1 MQPIKLEIFLDD
13 RTLAGMKSAE
23 GNIAALESFN
33 RQMVERLQGELKQL
47 ERQYRQ
53 LQKQGLAGDRE
64 LADIQA
70 LKGVIGGLKD
80 EIKAYEAAK
89 KQASETPLVAHDPAP
104 KLNQVRMT
112 MAQIARELPSLAMGP
127 QMFFLAIS
135 NNIPMFTDAVSNARK
150 EYELMTAA
158 GKKAT
163 PVWKQVAASLFS
175 PQTALAALITLT
187 VVYGKEI
194 GEWIKGLFGGKN
206 AMDELRESM
215 RETYEVEKEAN
226 ATFVKSR
233 FEMDRVI
240 KSVKEFKGSKE
251 EERKKVTELNRTYGE
266 TFGYYQTLSE
276 WYDTLMKKSSDYIEV
291 LVLEQKARKWLDKAV
306 EESDKADK
314 LKAEGAESHRPWFGA
329 GGKIHKFFGGGSTDQ
344 FGSDP
349 ASVVYN
355 KKLKDIYD
363 AEEDALKRAEEF
375 QDKAARIKEGTN
387 INTVVSGSV
396 EELES
401 SIAEKRK
408 ALKKLTN
415 KEDYEAAMK
424 VIEAEEKKLETIT
437 GKKNKDGGR
446 NASDYQ
452 DALSDARLRAQRKLE
467 DARIALMAEG
477 SAKRKALLRQEYEQ
491 TLAAID
497 KEERELLSRL
507 EKSKKA
513 GNPVAPG
520 EADRIRQ
527 DASSQRVVA
536 GVQYMQDVYDEEKQF
551 REKDRQAW
559 IDYNREYGSYQE
571 KRLAITQDYALK
583 IAAAET
589 EGEKAILKR
598 RREDELKE
606 LDFGE
611 FKKTVNLADVFGNLD
626 AQSTEALSALRDKLK
641 EYISGAAKEL
651 RPSDLKQLQDALTN
665 IDLKLADRKPFRE
678 LKRSMD
684 EYANAQ
690 ETVQKAQEDLNTVM
704 AGGKVITGLYRDE
717 TGKLVTGLLTQEQ
730 AEKKLAEAQENR
742 RRKRTA
748 MAQSLQGVAGEMSS
762 YGQAA
767 DDVVSMLE
775 GFGVSVDENAK
786 RVIEGFNT
794 MSEGIGQFA
803 NSMLSG
809 DIGGMISGVVNT
821 AGGFVKTLGSLFG
834 TDWGGQRSERRY
846 QQAKERYESYM
857 AVLDKVIAKQKELVA
872 SMETDT
878 LANANN
884 SYKKAGELLQ
894 QQEEYA
900 REMGK
905 AYLNA
910 GASKGFLGIGSK
922 ASHGTKQREG
932 ISSTAWEQARRVLG
946 SDFSKV
952 ADGRMTGLFDLSYEK
967 LVELR
972 DEATGFWSEL
982 HEDTRKYL
990 EQIIESEEAWQ
1001 EVQET
1006 RKEAMTGISFE
1017 SVRSSFLDMLMDMD
1031 SSTADFADNFEKYMQ
1046 KAMLNSMLS
1055 ESYNGR
1061 LREWY
1066 DSFAEAMEEKTE
1078 WRTGQ
1083 GRRGRNRYKVTTEAA
1098 GVLSQTEYDALKDS
1112 WNSIVSDA
1120 LAERD
1125 AMKEIFGWQGDPAS
1139 SQSGRSGAFT
1149 TMTQEQGT
1157 LLEGLFTSLQDHASG
1172 MHKLLEELAKS
1183 RKEDHDLL
1191 VSIAENT
1198 AYCRYLESINE
1209 IMKYFRNNGI
1219 EVS

>member
-13 RTLAGMKSAE
+13 KTLAGMKSAE

-47 ERQYRQ
+47 ERQYKQ

-70 LKGVIGGLKD
+70 LKGVIGSLKD

-89 KQASETPLVAHDPAP
+89 RQANETPLVAHDPAP
-104 KLNQVRMT
+104 KLNQVKMT

-150 EYELMTAA
+150 KYELMTAA

-240 KSVKEFKGSKE
+240 KSVREFKGSKE

-276 WYDTLMKKSSDYIEV
+276 WYDTLMKKSSDYIEI

-314 LKAEGAESHRPWFGA
+314 LKAEGVESHRPWFGA

-349 ASVVYN
+349 ALVAYN
-355 KKLKDIYD
+355 KMLKDIYD

-396 EELES
+396 EELEN

-520 EADRIRQ
+520 EAGRIRQ
-527 DASSQRVVA
+527 DASSQRVIA
-536 GVQYMQDVYDEEKQF
+536 GVQYMQEVYEEEKQF

-589 EGEKAILKR
+589 EGEKAMLKR

-626 AQSTEALSALRDKLK
+626 TQSTEALSALRDKLK

-690 ETVQKAQEDLNTVM
+690 ETARQAQEDLNTVM

-717 TGKLVTGLLTQEQ
+717 TGKLVTELLTQEQ
-730 AEKKLAEAQENR
+730 AEKKLSEAQENR

-1017 SVRSSFLDMLMDMD
+1017 NVRSSFLDMLMDMD

-1055 ESYNGR
+1055 ESYNER
-1061 LREWY
+1061 IKEWY

-1083 GRRGRNRYKVTTEAA
+1083 GRRGRSRYKVVTEAA
-1098 GVLSQTEYDALKDS
+1098 GVLNETEHDMLKEAWD
-1112 WNSIVSDA
+1112 SIVSDA
-1120 LAERD
+1120 LAQRD
-1125 AMKEIFGWQGDPAS
+1125 AMKEIFGWQGDSAG

-1198 AYCRYLESINE
+1198 AYCRYLEGINE
-1209 IMKYFRNNGI
+1209 IMEYFRNNGI
-1219 EVS
+1219 KVS

>member
-13 RTLAGMKSAE
+13 KTLAGMKSAE
-23 GNIAALESFN
+23 GNLAALESFN

-47 ERQYRQ
+47 ERQYKQ

-70 LKGVIGGLKD
+70 LKGVIGSLKD

-89 KQASETPLVAHDPAP
+89 RQANETPLVAHDPAP
-104 KLNQVRMT
+104 KLNQVKMT

-135 NNIPMFTDAVSNARK
+135 NNIPMFTDAVGNARK

-240 KSVKEFKGSKE
+240 KSVREFKGSKE

-276 WYDTLMKKSSDYIEV
+276 WYDTLMKKSSDYIEI

-314 LKAEGAESHRPWFGA
+314 LKAEGVESHRPWFGA

-349 ASVVYN
+349 ALVAYN
-355 KKLKDIYD
+355 KMLKDIYD

-396 EELES
+396 EELEN

-520 EADRIRQ
+520 EAGRIRQ
-527 DASSQRVVA
+527 DASSQRVIA
-536 GVQYMQDVYDEEKQF
+536 GVQYMQEVYEEEKQF

-589 EGEKAILKR
+589 EGEKAMLKR

-626 AQSTEALSALRDKLK
+626 TQSTEALSALRDKLK

-690 ETVQKAQEDLNTVM
+690 ETARQAQEDLNTVM

-717 TGKLVTGLLTQEQ
+717 TGKLVTELLTQEQ
-730 AEKKLAEAQENR
+730 AEKKLSEAQENR

-1017 SVRSSFLDMLMDMD
+1017 NVRSSFLDMLMDMD

-1055 ESYNGR
+1055 ESYNER
-1061 LREWY
+1061 IKEWY

-1083 GRRGRNRYKVTTEAA
+1083 GRRGRSRYKVVTEAA
-1098 GVLSQTEYDALKDS
+1098 GVLNETEHDMLKEAWD
-1112 WNSIVSDA
+1112 SIVSDA
-1120 LAERD
+1120 LAQRD
-1125 AMKEIFGWQGDPAS
+1125 AMKEIFGWQGDSAG

-1198 AYCRYLESINE
+1198 AYCRYLEGINE
-1209 IMKYFRNNGI
+1209 IMEYFRNNGI
-1219 EVS
+1219 KVS

>member
-1 MQPIKLEIFLDD
+1 
-13 RTLAGMKSAE
+13 MKSAE

-47 ERQYRQ
+47 ERQYKQ

-70 LKGVIGGLKD
+70 LKGVIGSLKD

-89 KQASETPLVAHDPAP
+89 RQANETPLVAHDPAP
-104 KLNQVRMT
+104 KLNQVKMT

-135 NNIPMFTDAVSNARK
+135 NNIPMFTDAVGNARK

-240 KSVKEFKGSKE
+240 KSVREFKGSKE

-276 WYDTLMKKSSDYIEV
+276 WYDTLMKKSSDYIEI

-314 LKAEGAESHRPWFGA
+314 LKAEGMESHRPWFGA
-329 GGKIHKFFGGGSTDQ
+329 GGKIHKFFGGGSTDR

-349 ASVVYN
+349 ALVAYN
-355 KKLKDIYD
+355 KMLKDIYD

-396 EELES
+396 EELEN

-520 EADRIRQ
+520 EAGRIRQ
-527 DASSQRVVA
+527 DASSQRVIA
-536 GVQYMQDVYDEEKQF
+536 GVQYMQEVYEEEKQF

-589 EGEKAILKR
+589 EGEKAMLKR

-626 AQSTEALSALRDKLK
+626 TQSTEALSALRDKLK

-690 ETVQKAQEDLNTVM
+690 ETARQAQEDLNTVM

-717 TGKLVTGLLTQEQ
+717 TGKLVTELLTQEQ
-730 AEKKLAEAQENR
+730 AEKKLSEAQENR

-1017 SVRSSFLDMLMDMD
+1017 NVRSSFLDMLMDMD

-1055 ESYNGR
+1055 ESYNER
-1061 LREWY
+1061 IKEWY

-1083 GRRGRNRYKVTTEAA
+1083 GRRGRSRYKVVTEAA
-1098 GVLSQTEYDALKDS
+1098 GVLNETEHDMLKEAWD
-1112 WNSIVSDA
+1112 SIVSDA
-1120 LAERD
+1120 LAQRD
-1125 AMKEIFGWQGDPAS
+1125 AMKEIFGWQGDSAG

-1198 AYCRYLESINE
+1198 AYCRYLEGINE
-1209 IMKYFRNNGI
+1209 IMEYFRNNGI
-1219 EVS
+1219 KVS

>member
-13 RTLAGMKSAE
+13 KTLAGMKSAE

-47 ERQYRQ
+47 ERQYKQ

-70 LKGVIGGLKD
+70 LKGVIGSLKD

-89 KQASETPLVAHDPAP
+89 RQANETPLVAHDPAP
-104 KLNQVRMT
+104 KLNQVKMT

-135 NNIPMFTDAVSNARK
+135 NNIPMFTDAVGNARK

-240 KSVKEFKGSKE
+240 KSVREFKGSKE

-276 WYDTLMKKSSDYIEV
+276 WYDTLMKKSSDYIEI

-314 LKAEGAESHRPWFGA
+314 LKAEGVESHRPWFGA
-329 GGKIHKFFGGGSTDQ
+329 GGKIHKFFGGGSTDR

-349 ASVVYN
+349 ALVAYN
-355 KKLKDIYD
+355 KMLKDIYD

-396 EELES
+396 EELEN

-520 EADRIRQ
+520 EAGRIRQ
-527 DASSQRVVA
+527 DASSQRVIA
-536 GVQYMQDVYDEEKQF
+536 GVQYMQEVYEEEKQF

-589 EGEKAILKR
+589 EGEKAMLKR

-626 AQSTEALSALRDKLK
+626 TQSTEALSALRDKLK

-690 ETVQKAQEDLNTVM
+690 ETARQAQEDLNTVM

-717 TGKLVTGLLTQEQ
+717 TGKLVTELLTQEQ
-730 AEKKLAEAQENR
+730 AEKKLSEAQENR

-1017 SVRSSFLDMLMDMD
+1017 NVRSSFLDMLMDMD

-1055 ESYNGR
+1055 ESYNER
-1061 LREWY
+1061 IKEWY

-1083 GRRGRNRYKVTTEAA
+1083 GRRGRSRYKVVTEAA
-1098 GVLSQTEYDALKDS
+1098 GVLNETEHDMLKEAWD
-1112 WNSIVSDA
+1112 SIVSDA
-1120 LAERD
+1120 LAQRD
-1125 AMKEIFGWQGDPAS
+1125 AMKEIFGWQGDSAG

-1198 AYCRYLESINE
+1198 AYCRYLEGINE
-1209 IMKYFRNNGI
+1209 IMEYFRNNGI
-1219 EVS
+1219 KVS

>member
-1 MQPIKLEIFLDD
+1 
-13 RTLAGMKSAE
+13 MKSAE

-89 KQASETPLVAHDPAP
+89 RQAGETPLVAHDPAP

-589 EGEKAILKR
+589 EGEKAMLKR

-626 AQSTEALSALRDKLK
+626 TQSTESLSALRDKLK

-684 EYANAQ
+684 EYAKAQ

-704 AGGKVITGLYRDE
+704 AGGKVITGQYRDE

-730 AEKKLAEAQENR
+730 AEKKLTEAQENR

-1046 KAMLNSMLS
+1046 RAMLNSMLS
-1055 ESYNGR
+1055 ESYNER
-1061 LREWY
+1061 LRKWY

-1098 GVLSQTEYDALKDS
+1098 GVLSQTEYDALKES
-1112 WNSIVSDA
+1112 WDSIVSDA

-1209 IMKYFRNNGI
+1209 IMEYFRNNGI

>member
-13 RTLAGMKSAE
+13 KTLAGMKSAE
-23 GNIAALESFN
+23 GNLAALESFN

-47 ERQYRQ
+47 ERQYKQ

-70 LKGVIGGLKD
+70 LKGVIGSLKD

-89 KQASETPLVAHDPAP
+89 RQANETPLVAHDPAP
-104 KLNQVRMT
+104 KLNQVKMT
-112 MAQIARELPSLAMGP
+112 MAQIARELPSLAIGP

-135 NNIPMFTDAVSNARK
+135 NNIPMFTDAVGNARK

-240 KSVKEFKGSKE
+240 KSVREFKGSKE

-276 WYDTLMKKSSDYIEV
+276 WYDTLMKKSSDYIEI

-314 LKAEGAESHRPWFGA
+314 LKAEGVESHRPWFGA
-329 GGKIHKFFGGGSTDQ
+329 GGKIHKFFGGGSTDR

-349 ASVVYN
+349 ALVAYN
-355 KKLKDIYD
+355 KMLKDIYD

-396 EELES
+396 EELEN

-520 EADRIRQ
+520 EAGRIRQ
-527 DASSQRVVA
+527 DASSQRVIA
-536 GVQYMQDVYDEEKQF
+536 GVQYMQEVYEEEKQF

-589 EGEKAILKR
+589 EGEKAMLKR

-626 AQSTEALSALRDKLK
+626 TQSTEALSALRDKLK

-678 LKRSMD
+678 LKLSMD

-690 ETVQKAQEDLNTVM
+690 ETARQAQEDLNTVM

-717 TGKLVTGLLTQEQ
+717 TGKLVTELLTQEQ
-730 AEKKLAEAQENR
+730 AEKKLSEAQENR

-748 MAQSLQGVAGEMSS
+748 MAQSLQGGAGEMSS

-1017 SVRSSFLDMLMDMD
+1017 NVRSSFLDMLMDMD

-1055 ESYNGR
+1055 ESYNER
-1061 LREWY
+1061 IKEWY

-1083 GRRGRNRYKVTTEAA
+1083 GRRGRSRYKVVTEAA
-1098 GVLSQTEYDALKDS
+1098 GVLNETEHDMLKEAWD
-1112 WNSIVSDA
+1112 SIVSDA
-1120 LAERD
+1120 LAQRD
-1125 AMKEIFGWQGDPAS
+1125 AMKEIFGWQGDSAG

-1198 AYCRYLESINE
+1198 AYCRYLEGINE
-1209 IMKYFRNNGI
+1209 IMEYFRNNGI
-1219 EVS
+1219 KVS

>member
-13 RTLAGMKSAE
+13 KTLAGMRSAE

-33 RQMVERLQGELKQL
+33 RQMVEHLQGELKQL
-47 ERQYRQ
+47 ERQYKQ

-70 LKGVIGGLKD
+70 LKGVISGLKD

-89 KQASETPLVAHDPAP
+89 KQAGETPLVAHDPAP

-112 MAQIARELPSLAMGP
+112 MAQIARELPSLALGP

-175 PQTALAALITLT
+175 PQTALATLITLT
-187 VVYGKEI
+187 VMYGKEI

-206 AMDELRESM
+206 AMDELRESI
-215 RETYEVEKEAN
+215 RKTYEVEKEAN

-251 EERKKVTELNRTYGE
+251 EERRKVTELNRTYGE

-314 LKAEGAESHRPWFGA
+314 LKAEGVEAHRPWFGA

-349 ASVVYN
+349 ASVAYN
-355 KKLKDIYD
+355 KMLKDIYD

-375 QDKAARIKEGTN
+375 QDKAGRIKEGAN
-387 INTVVSGSV
+387 ISTVISGSV
-396 EELES
+396 EELEN

-415 KEDYEAAMK
+415 REDYEAAMK
-424 VIEAEEKKLETIT
+424 AIEAEEKKLEAIT
-437 GKKNKDGGR
+437 GKKNKKGGKD
-446 NASDYQ
+446 ASDYR
-452 DALSDARLRAQRKLE
+452 DELSDARLRAQRKLE

-477 SAKRKALLRQEYEQ
+477 SAKRKALLRQDYEQ

-497 KEERELLSRL
+497 KEERELLSKL

-536 GVQYMQDVYDEEKQF
+536 GVQYMQEIYDEEKLF

-589 EGEKAILKR
+589 EGEKAMLKR

-641 EYISGAAKEL
+641 EYISGAAREL
-651 RPSDLKQLQDALTN
+651 RPSDLKELQDALTN

-684 EYANAQ
+684 EYAKAQ
-690 ETVQKAQEDLNTVM
+690 ESVQKAQENLNTVM
-704 AGGKVITGLYRDE
+704 AGGKVVTGAYRDE
-717 TGKLVTGLLTQEQ
+717 TGKLVTELLTQEQ
-730 AEKKLAEAQENR
+730 AEKQLSEAQENR

-767 DDVVSMLE
+767 DDVVGMLE
-775 GFGVSVDENAK
+775 EFGISVDENVK
-786 RVIEGFNT
+786 RVVEGFNT

-821 AGGFVKTLGSLFG
+821 AGGLIKGIGSLFG
-834 TDWGGQRSERRY
+834 ADWGGQRSERRY

-884 SYKKAGELLQ
+884 SYKRAGELLQ

-932 ISSTAWEQARRVLG
+932 ISSTAWDQARQVLG
-946 SDFSKV
+946 NDFYKV
-952 ADGRMTGLFDLSYEK
+952 SDGRMTGLFDLSYEK
-967 LVELR
+967 LVKLR

-1006 RKEAMTGISFE
+1006 RKEAMTGLSFDTL
-1017 SVRSSFLDMLMDMD
+1017 RSSFLDTLMDMD

-1046 KAMLNSMLS
+1046 RAMLNSMLS
-1055 ESYNGR
+1055 ESYNER
-1061 LREWY
+1061 LRKWY

-1078 WRTGQ
+1078 RRTGQ
-1083 GRRGRNRYKVTTEAA
+1083 GRRRHSKYEVVTEAA
-1098 GVLSQTEYDALKDS
+1098 GVLNGTEYDTLK
-1112 WNSIVSDA
+1112 
-1120 LAERD
+1120 E
-1125 AMKEIFGWQGDPAS
+1125 
-1139 SQSGRSGAFT
+1139 SGSRLSVT
-1149 TMTQEQGT
+1149 RWP
-1157 LLEGLFTSLQDHASG
+1157 SG
-1172 MHKLLEELAKS
+1172 MP
-1183 RKEDHDLL
+1183 
-1191 VSIAENT
+1191 
-1198 AYCRYLESINE
+1198 
-1209 IMKYFRNNGI
+1209 
-1219 EVS
+1219 

>member
-1 MQPIKLEIFLDD
+1 
-13 RTLAGMKSAE
+13 MKSAE

-47 ERQYRQ
+47 ERQYKQ

-70 LKGVIGGLKD
+70 LKGVIGSLKD

-89 KQASETPLVAHDPAP
+89 RQANETPLVAHDPAP
-104 KLNQVRMT
+104 KLNQVKMT

-240 KSVKEFKGSKE
+240 KSVREFKGSKE

-276 WYDTLMKKSSDYIEV
+276 WYDTLMKKSSDYIEI

-314 LKAEGAESHRPWFGA
+314 LKAEGVESHRPWFGA
-329 GGKIHKFFGGGSTDQ
+329 GGKIHKFFGGGSTDR

-349 ASVVYN
+349 ALVAYN
-355 KKLKDIYD
+355 KMLKDIYD

-396 EELES
+396 EELEN

-520 EADRIRQ
+520 EAGRIRQ
-527 DASSQRVVA
+527 DASSQRVIA
-536 GVQYMQDVYDEEKQF
+536 GVQYMQEVYEEEKQF
-551 REKDRQAW
+551 WEKDRQAW

-589 EGEKAILKR
+589 EGEKAMLKR

-626 AQSTEALSALRDKLK
+626 TQSTEALSALRDKLK

-690 ETVQKAQEDLNTVM
+690 ETARQAQEDLNTVM

-717 TGKLVTGLLTQEQ
+717 TGKLVTELLTQEQ
-730 AEKKLAEAQENR
+730 AEKKLSEAQENR

-1017 SVRSSFLDMLMDMD
+1017 NVRSSFLDMLMDMD

-1055 ESYNGR
+1055 ESYNER
-1061 LREWY
+1061 IKEWY

-1083 GRRGRNRYKVTTEAA
+1083 GRRGRSRYKVVTEAA
-1098 GVLSQTEYDALKDS
+1098 GVLNETEHDMLKEAWD
-1112 WNSIVSDA
+1112 SIVSDA
-1120 LAERD
+1120 LAQRD
-1125 AMKEIFGWQGDPAS
+1125 AMKEIFGWQGDSAG

-1149 TMTQEQGT
+1149 TMTQGQGT

-1198 AYCRYLESINE
+1198 AYCRYLEGINE
-1209 IMKYFRNNGI
+1209 IMEYFRNNGI
-1219 EVS
+1219 KVS

>member
-1 MQPIKLEIFLDD
+1 
-13 RTLAGMKSAE
+13 MKSAE

-89 KQASETPLVAHDPAP
+89 RQAGETPLVAHDPAP

-589 EGEKAILKR
+589 EGEKAMLKR

-626 AQSTEALSALRDKLK
+626 TQSTESLSALRDKLK

-684 EYANAQ
+684 EYAKAQ

-704 AGGKVITGLYRDE
+704 AGGKVITGQYRDE

-730 AEKKLAEAQENR
+730 AEKKLTEAQENR

-1046 KAMLNSMLS
+1046 RAMLNSMLS
-1055 ESYNGR
+1055 ESYNER
-1061 LREWY
+1061 LRKWY

-1098 GVLSQTEYDALKDS
+1098 GVLSQTEYDALKES
-1112 WNSIVSDA
+1112 WDSIVSDA

-1191 VSIAENT
+1191 VSIVENT

-1209 IMKYFRNNGI
+1209 IMEYFRNNGI